1 MKDNKRPWSTMKKIK
16 LVLDVLQ
23 LMLSSFILYELL
35 TSTDE
40 KEDDE

>member
-40 KEDDE
+40 QEDDE